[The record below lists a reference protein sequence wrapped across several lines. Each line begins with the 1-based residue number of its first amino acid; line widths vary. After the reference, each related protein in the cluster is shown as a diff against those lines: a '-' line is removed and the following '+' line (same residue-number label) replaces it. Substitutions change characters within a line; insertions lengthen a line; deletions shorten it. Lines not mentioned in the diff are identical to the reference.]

1 VFSLVEARAGWSLMS
16 ARLLTGRTHQIRVH
30 LAHLGMPIAGDDK
43 YGDFALNRELARQGL
58 KRMFLHAA
66 ELSFPHPL
74 AGEMV
79 QFQAPLPEA
88 LRSFLNGLPKLAA

>member
-1 VFSLVEARAGWSLMS
+1 
-16 ARLLTGRTHQIRVH
+16 
-30 LAHLGMPIAGDDK
+30 
-43 YGDFALNRELARQGL
+43 
-58 KRMFLHAA
+58 MFLHAA

-74 AGEMV
+74 TGEMV